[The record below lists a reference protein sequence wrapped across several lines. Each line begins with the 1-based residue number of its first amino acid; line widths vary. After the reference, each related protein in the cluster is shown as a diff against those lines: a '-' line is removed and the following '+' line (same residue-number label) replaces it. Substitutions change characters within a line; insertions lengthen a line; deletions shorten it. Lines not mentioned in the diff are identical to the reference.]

1 MKLIVRI
8 AAAVAAVIILVFAV
22 FFAVGPQQVW
32 LQLTGPADMGRYDFD
47 SLQRS
52 ASSND
57 ALACSPSLCGESV
70 DIEIP
75 SIEEKPSE
83 LIIRLDARIMSET
96 GSVVRVDDRS
106 NPAYARYVT
115 HSPWMAYPDTTD
127 VEAIDLGN
135 GKSGIRAYARAKIGQ
150 KDFGANAE
158 RLREWLK

>member
-8 AAAVAAVIILVFAV
+8 SATLAAAVILVFAV

-32 LQLTGPADMGRYDFD
+32 LHLTGPADMGRYDFD
-47 SLQRS
+47 GLQRS
-52 ASSND
+52 ATGND
-57 ALACSPSLCGESV
+57 AVACSPSLCGENA
-70 DIEIP
+70 DIELP
-75 SIEEKPSE
+75 SFAETPSE
-83 LIIRLDARIMSET
+83 LIIRLDARIMSGT
-96 GSVVRVDDRS
+96 GSADRVDDRS
-106 NPAYARYVT
+106 DPAYARYVT

-127 VEAIDLGN
+127 IEAIDLGD